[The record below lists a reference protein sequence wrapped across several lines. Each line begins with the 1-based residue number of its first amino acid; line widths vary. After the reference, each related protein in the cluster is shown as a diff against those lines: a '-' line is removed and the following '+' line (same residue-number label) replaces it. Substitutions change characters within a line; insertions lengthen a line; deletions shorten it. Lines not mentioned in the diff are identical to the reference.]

1 MKPPA
6 RVAVALAVCV
16 LAFGLFSTPVQ
27 AQCRYPEISLSA
39 QEGFPGDTITISGKD
54 LDPAAYVDIYYY
66 LDSHDR
72 VHLREVLPGVTR
84 SFSVTVT
91 IPESTAGPHKVRAI
105 GMVDRETVQ
114 LDATFRVMPGVTV
127 SPAHGP
133 IGTEVRVSGRGFAAY
148 ETGIEVRYYLD
159 RFLGSYERVAESIEA
174 DARGSWDATFEVPV
188 STRGEH
194 HIGAW
199 GSVHLLVQG
208 VSPAVFRV
216 GPGISI
222 ADTSGAVG
230 QSIAVSGTGFDA
242 NERNIRIVI
251 DGKAVATK
259 PASIT
264 ADATGR
270 WNATFTVPEM
280 PAGRYSVTARGDST
294 QQRHVDEIP
303 FEIRPVL
310 TLSPDEGHVGMDVT
324 ATGLG
329 FAPNKDIAILYD
341 GNLEKT
347 VRTDS
352 DGTFTAI
359 FSVPKSRFGD
369 QVVKARI
376 ADGDDTKNAS
386 AIFVMESDPPPIP
399 GLRSPAD
406 GSRVGFFRRATPTFE
421 WSDVV
426 DPSGVYYTIRVATSP
441 DFEQESLVLEVPRL
455 TGTSYTPEQP
465 LSNGT
470 YYWAVQAMDGAE
482 NESAWT
488 DPQRLR
494 VGRLPM
500 WGFIVIFSF
509 VGLLLGLRT
518 YFVLVRPRLYE

>member
-1 MKPPA
+1 MVP
-6 RVAVALAVCV
+6 RLTIILALC
-16 LAFGLFSTPVQ
+16 LMAFSLFSTPVQ
-27 AQCRYPEISLSA
+27 AVCRYPDIRLSDH
-39 QEGFPGDTITISGKD
+39 QGHPGDSITIYGKD
-54 LDPAAYVDIYYY
+54 LDPDAYVDIYYY
-66 LDSHDR
+66 LDSSDR
-72 VHLREVLPGVTR
+72 VHLRELTPNATR
-84 SFSVTVT
+84 DFSVTVT
-91 IPESTAGPHKVRAI
+91 IPDSPAGARTVRAV
-105 GMVDRETVQ
+105 GRVDGVPVQ
-114 LDATFRVMPGVTV
+114 LDATFRVMPVVTV

-359 FSVPKSRFGD
+359 FSVPKSRSGD

-399 GLRSPAD
+399 ELTSPED
-406 GSRVGFFRRATPTFE
+406 GGRLGFFRRATPTFE
-421 WSDVV
+421 WEEVV
-426 DPSGVYYTIRVATSP
+426 DLSGVYYSIKVATSP
-441 DFEQESLVLEVPRL
+441 DFEQESLVLEVPGL

-470 YYWAVQAMDGAE
+470 YYWTVQAIDGAE
-482 NESAWT
+482 NESGWSDA
-488 DPQRLR
+488 QRLR
-494 VGRLPM
+494 VGRMPM